1 MFIRFTITWAIAHSA
16 DASAKALAYCR
27 LRLLKYAST
36 TIKIDVTE
44 ILFHEILM
52 WWKYCAERML
62 IVKYSSLLDQIYH

>member
-1 MFIRFTITWAIAHSA
+1 MYVPVPEGRGPCRGK
-16 DASAKALAYCR
+16 ASPTAPILIPP
-27 LRLLKYAST
+27 LRGEIYHLQQQIVT
-36 TIKIDVTE
+36 CTE